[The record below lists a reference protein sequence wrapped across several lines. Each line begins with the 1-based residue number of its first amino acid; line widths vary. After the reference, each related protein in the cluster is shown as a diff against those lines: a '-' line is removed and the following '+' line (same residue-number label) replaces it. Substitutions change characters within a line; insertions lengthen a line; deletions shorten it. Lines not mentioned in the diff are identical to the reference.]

1 MSVFY
6 SCILIFFGLL
16 FWAMI
21 EDFFMSSS
29 TLNDEPISKEEY
41 DKRKREESY
50 VGPYDPLMG
59 DKKEEE

>member
-1 MSVFY
+1 
-6 SCILIFFGLL
+6 
-16 FWAMI
+16 MI